1 MVADTCNPS
10 PQEAEAGDQKFKVI
24 LWSLAKP
31 AWAMRNRKGREWG
44 EGGTT
49 SGSFLFMSGSTA
61 KQGEVGANAVRVMT
75 GAESLVPLSDRL
87 RRHK

>member
-1 MVADTCNPS
+1 MVPS
-10 PQEAEAGDQKFKVI
+10 KACLGYEKQK
-24 LWSLAKP
+24 
-31 AWAMRNRKGREWG
+31 RKRMG
-44 EGGTT
+44 GGTT

-75 GAESLVPLSDRL
+75 GAESPVPLSDRL